1 MFDWQTILV
10 TLFILA
16 AASYVARRALSRLL
30 SFRAGRKRGSSSCDS
45 GCGCSG
51 VEKKAGAVQ
60 QPFSQIGRSRSIN
73 QRPTH

>member
-16 AASYVARRALSRLL
+16 AALYVARRGIFRLRT
-30 SFRAGRKRGSSSCDS
+30 FRAAKRNSPACDA

-51 VEKKAGAVQ
+51 GSKQAVEIMKTNL
-60 QPFSQIGRSRSIN
+60 IGRS
-73 QRPTH
+73 T